1 MGRPVLA
8 LGWVVFLGAG
18 CGSGGGNTFACLMG
32 TDTSQICIETT
43 TNVSGNP
50 NCGAGM
56 QVSSCSRTGADGA
69 CVHAFSA
76 SGASLSQTIWY
87 YSGSATATSQEMSD
101 CTDNGGSWMAP

>member
-1 MGRPVLA
+1 MRRGVCA
-8 LGWVVFLGAG
+8 LGALTFLAMG
-18 CGSGGGNTFACLMG
+18 CGSSGGNTFACLMG
-32 TDTSQICIETT
+32 TGPSQICIETT

-50 NCGAGM
+50 NCGVGM
-56 QVSSCSRTGADGA
+56 QVSSCSHTGADGA

-101 CTDNGGSWMAP
+101 CTDNGGSWMSP